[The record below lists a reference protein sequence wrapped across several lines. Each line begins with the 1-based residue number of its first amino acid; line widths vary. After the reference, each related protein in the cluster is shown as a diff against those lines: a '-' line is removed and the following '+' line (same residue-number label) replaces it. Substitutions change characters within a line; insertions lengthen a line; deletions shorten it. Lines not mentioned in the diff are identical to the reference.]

1 MNTQEIERLHNE
13 GYTQYEIARLT
24 GYSQPAVSIALQGM
38 GYNGKDRMKNYER
51 IENAEIRQFCK
62 EHSLNVKKLTVITG
76 LSRNKVN
83 QFIEDSLNTTVTI
96 TEIKRLLRA
105 MGKTFEEVFGDETNV

>member
-38 GYNGKDRMKNYER
+38 GYKGWRMDFKSIKNPILKDFCLNNDMSIAGMAKVIGCSKEKASAFLYGDRDVRLSVE
-51 IENAEIRQFCK
+51 QF
-62 EHSLNVKKLTVITG
+62 
-76 LSRNKVN
+76 
-83 QFIEDSLNTTVTI
+83 Q
-96 TEIKRLLRA
+96 RLLKA
-105 MGKTFEEVFGDETNV
+105 MGKTFEEVFG

>member
-38 GYNGKDRMKNYER
+38 GIQRLANGFHK
-51 IENAEIRQFCK
+51 
-62 EHSLNVKKLTVITG
+62 H
-76 LSRNKVN
+76 
-83 QFIEDSLNTTVTI
+83 
-96 TEIKRLLRA
+96 
-105 MGKTFEEVFGDETNV
+105 